1 MPFHIRNG
9 TITTLQGT
17 TWMSAPDPYR
27 TANAVPC
34 SPSRSTQGEE
44 AAFDDSPPGEA
55 AYVPPGQPS
64 GTSAPATGLGY
75 PSQGGD
81 AGKTRTP
88 QHHTPTD
95 RTTTTAGG
103 PNRIKPGQTP
113 QGASGRLAAFRTMTA
128 RETAL

>member
-17 TWMSAPDPYR
+17 TWMSAPAPYR
-27 TANAVPC
+27 SANAVPC

-44 AAFDDSPPGEA
+44 AAFDDTPPDGA
-55 AYVPPGQPS
+55 AYIPPGQPS

-81 AGKTRTP
+81 ADKNRAP

-95 RTTTTAGG
+95 RTTTAAGG
-103 PNRIKPGQTP
+103 SNWIKPGQTP
-113 QGASGRLAAFRTMTA
+113 HGTSGRLAAFRTMTA
-128 RETAL
+128 HETAL